1 MNVEQ
6 NVWISIQNNWVKAR
20 LIDNNI
26 IYNNQ
31 ELKNITTYKCNTD
44 EIDNQNN
51 LIDIPHLN
59 EPTVLN
65 SVYLRYI
72 QNNIYTYT
80 GNILI
85 SINPFQNLQ
94 LYTNEIIESYK
105 NNQNK
110 DPHIYQIARKSY
122 NNLKNTHQ
130 NQTILISGESGAGK
144 TYTARSIMK
153 YLTKINN
160 NQSTIEQKL
169 IQSSSQSKSLFL

>member
-20 LIDNNI
+20 LIDNNV
-26 IYNNQ
+26 IYKDQ
-31 ELKNITTYKCNTD
+31 KLKNIITYKCNTD

-65 SVYLRYI
+65 SIYLRYI

-80 GNILI
+80 GQILI
-85 SINPFQNLQ
+85 SINPFKNLQ
-94 LYTNEIIESYK
+94 LYTDPIIESYK
-105 NNQNK
+105 NNQNMN
-110 DPHIYQIARKSY
+110 PHIYQIARKSY

-130 NQTILISGESGAGK
+130 NQTI
-144 TYTARSIMK
+144 
-153 YLTKINN
+153 
-160 NQSTIEQKL
+160 
-169 IQSSSQSKSLFL
+169 

>member
-26 IYNNQ
+26 IYNDQ

-122 NNLKNTHQ
+122 NNLTSVSLNIQFSRNVTLSPESDKSFGAK
-130 NQTILISGESGAGK
+130 ILQSVFESN
-144 TYTARSIMK
+144 IPH
-153 YLTKINN
+153 
-160 NQSTIEQKL
+160 
-169 IQSSSQSKSLFL
+169 FV